1 MATTWILSKGLAAVV
16 TASVAALGLCPGAAA
31 DPAAAPQPAPPPNAA
46 PQLPGLPALSQ
57 LSPLIQQAATDPQQA
72 TQLLMAAAQAFS
84 HNPTAPTESKNVAA
98 AVNQFVAEPGSPVPN
113 GVTPP
118 DGAPVQHVPAT
129 GIEPGL
135 QAHLPTG
142 IDPAHAAGPAPAAA
156 APSAPAPAATP
167 PSAPA
172 PAAAPAPGPVQ
183 PATVPAA
190 APVPPPPAPA
200 AAAPATPGAPDAAPA
215 PAAAPGFG
223 ADAPPTQDFM
233 YPSIG
238 TNCLADGSSAIA
250 TALSV
255 AGPAKIPAPGPGPG
269 QTAYVFTAVGTPGP
283 AEEQK
288 LPLNVT
294 WVNLTTGKSGTVALK
309 PRPDINPDGP
319 TTLSAFALS
328 RP

>member
-1 MATTWILSKGLAAVV
+1 MAAVV

-142 IDPAHAAGPAPAAA
+142 IDPARRPAGSRRWAPASRARRR
-156 APSAPAPAATP
+156 T
-167 PSAPA
+167 
-172 PAAAPAPGPVQ
+172 
-183 PATVPAA
+183 
-190 APVPPPPAPA
+190 
-200 AAAPATPGAPDAAPA
+200 
-215 PAAAPGFG
+215 
-223 ADAPPTQDFM
+223 
-233 YPSIG
+233 
-238 TNCLADGSSAIA
+238 GS
-250 TALSV
+250 
-255 AGPAKIPAPGPGPG
+255 P
-269 QTAYVFTAVGTPGP
+269 
-283 AEEQK
+283 
-288 LPLNVT
+288 
-294 WVNLTTGKSGTVALK
+294 
-309 PRPDINPDGP
+309 PRPRSSTRWARSGCD
-319 TTLSAFALS
+319 
-328 RP
+328 

>member
-172 PAAAPAPGPVQ
+172 PAA
-183 PATVPAA
+183 
-190 APVPPPPAPA
+190 
-200 AAAPATPGAPDAAPA
+200 
-215 PAAAPGFG
+215 
-223 ADAPPTQDFM
+223 
-233 YPSIG
+233 
-238 TNCLADGSSAIA
+238 
-250 TALSV
+250 
-255 AGPAKIPAPGPGPG
+255 
-269 QTAYVFTAVGTPGP
+269 
-283 AEEQK
+283 
-288 LPLNVT
+288 
-294 WVNLTTGKSGTVALK
+294 
-309 PRPDINPDGP
+309 
-319 TTLSAFALS
+319 
-328 RP
+328 

>member
-238 TNCLADGSSAIA
+238 TNC
-250 TALSV
+250 
-255 AGPAKIPAPGPGPG
+255 
-269 QTAYVFTAVGTPGP
+269 
-283 AEEQK
+283 
-288 LPLNVT
+288 
-294 WVNLTTGKSGTVALK
+294 
-309 PRPDINPDGP
+309 
-319 TTLSAFALS
+319 
-328 RP
+328 